1 MSRSV
6 LLAGSQRHS
15 SARAKARPALGLAA
29 GSELLGHLEQV
40 VNCYLGSYLK
50 SKYAESKSLGF
61 QSKHLI

>member
-29 GSELLGHLEQV
+29 GSELLAISNRV
-40 VNCYLGSYLK
+40 AKCYLGGYLK
-50 SKYAESKSLGF
+50 SKYVR
-61 QSKHLI
+61 QNH